1 MKLGVVGA
9 GSMGA
14 EIALVQAL
22 AGFDVLLADRNAEV
36 LQNAMA
42 RLARLLEKRGTGSS
56 DSLRDVL
63 DRIQIT
69 TNLDEFGDCEIVTE
83 AVFEHL
89 EVKSSVL
96 QQLTAVLA
104 PTGLIVTN
112 TSTIPISVLASKLE
126 VAWRPNFIG
135 MHYFSPVSRMK
146 LVEVIAAFET
156 SDAAVQRAMALANET
171 GKVPIRVKDVPG
183 FAVNRVLHV
192 FLIEA
197 VRLIEEGVVS
207 VEDLDTACR
216 LGLGHPMGPFELMDA
231 TTSSLCLTAQK
242 IMFEAY
248 GERFRPRPLM
258 KQRVAAGLVGGRG
271 GKGWRSCPRSGTA
284 QARRKRGR
292 LDRSG
297 SGDQPDAFGG
307 RRGGAPVARQRLPV
321 RLVFDTVLEGSTGD
335 LCLGRW
341 CTGRCH
347 LFLPASR
354 GDRRTARRGRAR
366 AERRRR
372 QCRPVCRECD
382 GHRRL
387 CSNQ

>member
-22 AGFDVLLADRNAEV
+22 AGFDVLLADRSAEV

-56 DSLRDVL
+56 DTLRDVL
-63 DRIQIT
+63 DRIQTT
-69 TNLDEFGDCEIVTE
+69 TNLDDFGDREIVTE
-83 AVFEHL
+83 AVFEDL

-126 VAWRPNFIG
+126 AAWRSNFIG

-183 FAVNRVLHV
+183 FAVNRVFHV

-248 GERFRPRPLM
+248 GERFRPRPLL

-271 GKGWRSCPRSGTA
+271 GKGWRS
-284 QARRKRGR
+284 
-292 LDRSG
+292 
-297 SGDQPDAFGG
+297 
-307 RRGGAPVARQRLPV
+307 
-321 RLVFDTVLEGSTGD
+321 
-335 LCLGRW
+335 
-341 CTGRCH
+341 
-347 LFLPASR
+347 
-354 GDRRTARRGRAR
+354 
-366 AERRRR
+366 
-372 QCRPVCRECD
+372 
-382 GHRRL
+382 
-387 CSNQ
+387 

>member
-22 AGFDVLLADRNAEV
+22 AGFDVLLADRSAEV
-36 LQNAMA
+36 LQNAMG

-56 DSLRDVL
+56 DTLRDVL
-63 DRIQIT
+63 DRIQTT
-69 TNLDEFGDCEIVTE
+69 TNLDDFGDREIVTE
-83 AVFEHL
+83 AVFEDL

-96 QQLTAVLA
+96 QHLTAVLA

-112 TSTIPISVLASKLE
+112 TSSIPISVLASKLE

-183 FAVNRVLHV
+183 FAVNRVFHV

-231 TTSSLCLTAQK
+231 TTSSLCLTAQR

-248 GERFRPRPLM
+248 GERFRPRPLL

-271 GKGWRSCPRSGTA
+271 GKGWRTP
-284 QARRKRGR
+284 
-292 LDRSG
+292 G
-297 SGDQPDAFGG
+297 S
-307 RRGGAPVARQRLPV
+307 
-321 RLVFDTVLEGSTGD
+321 
-335 LCLGRW
+335 
-341 CTGRCH
+341 
-347 LFLPASR
+347 
-354 GDRRTARRGRAR
+354 
-366 AERRRR
+366 
-372 QCRPVCRECD
+372 
-382 GHRRL
+382 
-387 CSNQ
+387 

>member
-22 AGFDVLLADRNAEV
+22 AGFDVLLADRGAEA
-36 LQNAMA
+36 LKNAMA

-56 DSLRDVL
+56 DTLRDVL
-63 DRIQIT
+63 DRIKTT
-69 TNLDEFGDCEIVTE
+69 TNLDDFGDREIVTE
-83 AVFEHL
+83 AVFEDL

-96 QQLTAVLA
+96 QQLTSVLA
-104 PTGLIVTN
+104 HTSLIVTN

-126 VAWRPNFIG
+126 AAWRPNFIG
-135 MHYFSPVSRMK
+135 MHYFSPVTRMK

-183 FAVNRVLHV
+183 FAVNRVFHV

-231 TTSSLCLTAQK
+231 TTSSLCLTAQE

-248 GERFRPRPLM
+248 GERFRPRPLL
-258 KQRVAAGLVGGRG
+258 KQRVAAGLVGGRN
-271 GKGWRSCPRSGTA
+271 GKGWRTP
-284 QARRKRGR
+284 
-292 LDRSG
+292 G
-297 SGDQPDAFGG
+297 S
-307 RRGGAPVARQRLPV
+307 
-321 RLVFDTVLEGSTGD
+321 
-335 LCLGRW
+335 
-341 CTGRCH
+341 
-347 LFLPASR
+347 
-354 GDRRTARRGRAR
+354 
-366 AERRRR
+366 
-372 QCRPVCRECD
+372 
-382 GHRRL
+382 
-387 CSNQ
+387 